1 MLGRLNFKGTANA
14 TSERPAAVIKGIVIV
29 VDISTCEPSGNTR
42 DLPGK
47 FRNLLWRERFLSE
60 PWVRLDMGDP
70 ISFEKSR
77 VELSDLELPHIFIS
91 IKVKK
96 REKNI

>member
-42 DLPGK
+42 DLAGK
-47 FRNLLWRERFLSE
+47 FRYLLWRERFLSG
-60 PWVRLDMGDP
+60 PLVRLDKGDDG
-70 ISFEKSR
+70 ISFEESG
-77 VELSDLELPHIFIS
+77 VELSHILIS

-96 REKNI
+96 SEKNI